1 MSGTKNKIEDLRDH
15 LFDTLAALKDP
26 DTPMD
31 INRAK
36 AIANVANSIIHSA
49 KIEADMIKVLGAK
62 SGTGFIPTIPTERRL
77 TEGKAVDPPTPAAEE
92 KRFCRPMGPK
102 PAGKR

>member
-26 DTPMD
+26 DKPMD

-49 KIEADMIKVLGAK
+49 KIEVDMIKALGAK
-62 SGTGFIPTIPTERRL
+62 SGTGFIPTERRL
-77 TEGKAVDPPTPAAEE
+77 TAGEAGAPAAEE
-92 KRFCRPMGPK
+92 KRFCRPMGPQ